1 MNRRLVAAASIVSPL
16 LTRSGA
22 TLLKFATVI
31 WVGSCERY
39 HPENHYMRGPGP
51 KWREKYGLSQ
61 VSGDLARAPVVSGK

>member
-1 MNRRLVAAASIVSPL
+1 MNRRLVAAASAVSPL

-31 WVGSCERY
+31 WVGSRERY

-51 KWREKYGLSQ
+51 KWREKYGLNQ
-61 VSGDLARAPVVSGK
+61 VRGDLARGPMVNGK